1 MIAKEQEEI
10 SYVPGRRNEPAQNT
24 PKGGTWIFEH
34 NFVEKLKS
42 YMATVRKGGLS
53 ELQQQVQN
61 DLDSWKAIKLH
72 IALVGQSGSG
82 KSALINA
89 MLGLTAED
97 ESGADCGV
105 TETTEKVKMYCHPE
119 RLNLVLWDLPGVDTP
134 NFTKER
140 YWENVKKNVAD
151 FDFFIIVSSGSF
163 KESDIWFA
171 KDIQEKEKKFF
182 FVRTQVDL
190 DIIKDKL
197 AYPKTYKERNV
208 QETVKKY
215 IFNQL
220 KKGNVEHSGEKI
232 FLVNNFDT
240 SAFDFQNMMNV
251 LIKQAPTLKR
261 EAFVMSLAAGT
272 QVVIDE
278 KVKVLESRIPKIAL
292 LGSLSSAI
300 PIPGTGLAVELG
312 LLYCEAKMYR
322 EQLGIDEDSLIKMS
336 KRMGLDVSTFKDKMQ
351 MKNHLMFVSATE
363 FLKVMSYL
371 ATSEGVETV
380 AKYTVPI
387 VGSIAA
393 GMISYPVCCYTLKH
407 VLNTCKTEASN
418 AKTVIGD
425 WLCAKTD
432 PDIMLTQ

>member
-1 MIAKEQEEI
+1 
-10 SYVPGRRNEPAQNT
+10 
-24 PKGGTWIFEH
+24 
-34 NFVEKLKS
+34 
-42 YMATVRKGGLS
+42 MATVRKRGLS
-53 ELQQQVQN
+53 ELQQHVQI
-61 DLDSWKAIKLH
+61 DLDSWKDIKLN
-72 IALVGQSGSG
+72 IAIVGQSGSG
-82 KSALINA
+82 KSALINT

-97 ESGADCGV
+97 AAGAACGV
-105 TETTEKVKMYCHPE
+105 IETTEKVKMYCHPE

-134 NFTKER
+134 NFTKEQ
-140 YWENVKKNVAD
+140 YWKNVEKNVAD

-163 KESDIWFA
+163 KDSDIWFA

-197 AYPKTYKERNV
+197 AYPNTYKDRNV
-208 QETVKKY
+208 QVTVKNN
-215 IFNQL
+215 ILNQL
-220 KKGNVEHSGEKI
+220 KKGNVEHSGENI

-261 EAFVMSLAAGT
+261 DAFIMSLAAET

-278 KVKVLESRIPKIAL
+278 KLKVLENRILKIAL

-312 LLYCEAKMYR
+312 ILHREAKIYR

-336 KRMGLDVSTFKDKMQ
+336 KRMGMDVSKFKDKMQ
-351 MKNHLMFVSATE
+351 MKHQLMSATE
-363 FLKVMSYL
+363 LLKVMSYL
-371 ATSEGVETV
+371 APSKGVATV
-380 AKYTVPI
+380 ANFTVPI
-387 VGSIAA
+387 VGCIAA
-393 GMISYPVCCYTLKH
+393 GMISFPVCYYTLKH

-418 AKTVIGD
+418 AKKLIGD
-425 WLCAKTD
+425 WLCANTN
-432 PDIMLTQ
+432 PDIM